1 MRWGGHFRQ
10 HMPPL
15 SLDLKES
22 SAISG
27 GLTSSVERHAKVLL
41 AFQSYGSPRGP
52 FA

>member
-1 MRWGGHFRQ
+1 MRWGGLFRQ

-22 SAISG
+22 PAIVG
-27 GLTSSVERHAKVLL
+27 GLTSSVEQHAQALL